1 MSYYP
6 IVSLY
11 FLQLYKNSLQPNKMW
26 KTLKYP
32 ETKKNIKLISK
43 KVKNTNMNVE
53 NFQIKTKKGERK

>member
-1 MSYYP
+1 
-6 IVSLY
+6 
-11 FLQLYKNSLQPNKMW
+11 MW

-43 KVKNTNMNVE
+43 KAKNTNMNVE